1 MENDIDDVLGENKTE
16 DLGDREPG
24 GAVHDFLLIGTDEE
38 IRVLLQNDR
47 QPERLYLSRD
57 DERLGLNENHEEY
70 LMENED

>member
-1 MENDIDDVLGENKTE
+1 MMSLLGENKTE

-24 GAVHDFLLIGTDEE
+24 GAVARQDFLLIGTDEE
-38 IRVLLQNDR
+38 IRVLMKNDR
-47 QPERLYLSRD
+47 QPERLYLKRD

>member
-1 MENDIDDVLGENKTE
+1 VIES
-16 DLGDREPG
+16 R

-70 LMENED
+70 LIENED

>member
-1 MENDIDDVLGENKTE
+1 VI
-16 DLGDREPG
+16 EPW
-24 GAVHDFLLIGTDEE
+24 GAVAHHDFLLIGTDEE

-70 LMENED
+70 LIENED